1 MALCCI
7 DKIIHVE
14 KGKKITAVKT
24 VRSDEE
30 YFKDHFVGFPVLP
43 GVLLLE
49 GLVQTASWMVRA
61 TEEFKNSQVYMTKC
75 SQAKYNRL
83 VRPGAVLN
91 FEVEIQSVQG
101 SVYELKGRVVEKE
114 KSVAVARFQI
124 CSAPVGESAALFRPL
139 EGKLNEKNRRTFNAL
154 TNNSPK

>member
-91 FEVEIQSVQG
+91 FDVEIQSVQG
-101 SVYELKGRVVEKE
+101 
-114 KSVAVARFQI
+114 SVAVARFQI

-139 EGKLNEKNRRTFNAL
+139 EGRLNEKNRRTFNAL